1 MGLRALVW
9 EPLQGKTSLSR
20 VFWIYGVLGSVL
32 VSAVELGIDPE
43 NVLQLRA
50 YVVFSLLFSLYVT
63 VATYQCAA
71 NCQSKLVA
79 QLARISAV
87 ISLLAL
93 PIIAYYSLHPERLS
107 WLTIDTLG

>member
-1 MGLRALVW
+1 
-9 EPLQGKTSLSR
+9 
-20 VFWIYGVLGSVL
+20 
-32 VSAVELGIDPE
+32 
-43 NVLQLRA
+43 
-50 YVVFSLLFSLYVT
+50 LLFSLYVT

>member
-1 MGLRALVW
+1 MTLGALIW
-9 EPLQGKTSLSR
+9 EPLKGKTSLSR

-32 VSAVELGIDPE
+32 VSAAELLIDPE
-43 NVLQLRA
+43 SMLELRL

-93 PIIAYYSLHPERLS
+93 PLVAYYGLHPERLS
-107 WLTIDTLG
+107 WLTIDGLG